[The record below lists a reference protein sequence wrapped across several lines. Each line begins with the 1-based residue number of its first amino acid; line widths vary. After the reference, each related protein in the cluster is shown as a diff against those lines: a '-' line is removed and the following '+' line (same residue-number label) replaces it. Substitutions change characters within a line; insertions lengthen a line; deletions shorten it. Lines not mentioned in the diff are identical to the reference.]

1 MHGIKKK
8 QLSQKFNWRYSSIFF
23 LEFTADRH
31 ESTTLMDLGKDAVL
45 VIKLITK
52 GECLKITGLCNGSVR
67 SEDVCIRLL
76 WHVRRKIIFATENGL
91 EARIWSIPSW
101 NCTRKY
107 SVGCTSAW
115 RTPVAMQELRIHGK
129 TWIENLSLIHVNN
142 WPYQFDGYLSKLSKI
157 LYHFLRFCSLLYQKI
172 KRDIVFNIGWC
183 PLFISPWIWRAIFLH
198 LVLRQ
203 SQILQISQDFLYLYW
218 FTRVWN
224 RRYCLCFNFV
234 ILKKCRDTRP
244 QHKIIKLP
252 LALCLWNFYWWRTW
266 TSL

>member
-1 MHGIKKK
+1 
-8 QLSQKFNWRYSSIFF
+8 
-23 LEFTADRH
+23 
-31 ESTTLMDLGKDAVL
+31 MDLGKDAVL
-45 VIKLITK
+45 IIKLIMK

-67 SEDVCIRLL
+67 SEDVCIRLW
-76 WHVRRKIIFATENGL
+76 WHVRWKIIFATKNGL

-101 NCTRKY
+101 KYTRKY

-115 RTPVAMQELRIHGK
+115 GTRVALQELRIHGK
-129 TWIENLSLIHVNN
+129 TWIKNLSLIHVNN

-172 KRDIVFNIGWC
+172 KRDIVFKIGWC
-183 PLFISPWIWRAIFLH
+183 LSFISPWIWRAIFLH
-198 LVLRQ
+198 LILRQ
-203 SQILQISQDFLYLYW
+203 SQILQISQDFLYLYR

-252 LALCLWNFYWWRTW
+252 SAFCLWNFYWWRTW
-266 TSL
+266 ASL